1 LLATLQRIGTDLDG
15 VLSSLDPSLLH
26 PADAVKLLDAAV
38 AIEARASAV
47 KTLVAD
53 RAADAA
59 EWARLGYRSPE
70 EWLAASTG
78 VGYGEARR
86 TLDASAKLPEL
97 PVVSAALRRGELSG
111 PKLAEIAPAATPE
124 NEGRLIGA
132 ASRQGLRQLKET
144 CATEKAS
151 ARTAEQEAARA
162 ARVHKARHHRSWTD
176 SDGAYC
182 YAGSTTAAI
191 GACMEAAIAAEAD
204 AVFKEAYAE
213 GRRESAAAYRADAL
227 ARLVAGGGDTGG
239 TTIGTTVVI
248 RVDQTRLAGGEGLCE
263 AVGVGPIPIDDAI
276 GAILGRAFIK
286 VVLHDGVD
294 ISAVSH
300 PGRRR
305 PAVLES
311 AIFER
316 DEYRCVRSGCGSRQ
330 NLQVHHYRRD
340 YAKQG
345 PTAYW
350 NLATLCR
357 FDHDL
362 VTYGGHRLEGG
373 PGDWKWIEPP

>member
-1 LLATLQRIGTDLDG
+1 
-15 VLSSLDPSLLH
+15 
-26 PADAVKLLDAAV
+26 
-38 AIEARASAV
+38 
-47 KTLVAD
+47 
-53 RAADAA
+53 
-59 EWARLGYRSPE
+59 
-70 EWLAASTG
+70 
-78 VGYGEARR
+78 
-86 TLDASAKLPEL
+86 
-97 PVVSAALRRGELSG
+97 
-111 PKLAEIAPAATPE
+111 
-124 NEGRLIGA
+124 
-132 ASRQGLRQLKET
+132 
-144 CATEKAS
+144 
-151 ARTAEQEAARA
+151 
-162 ARVHKARHHRSWTD
+162 VHKARHHRSWTD

-191 GACMEAAIAAEAD
+191 GARMEAAIAAEAD
-204 AVFKEAYAE
+204 RVFKAAYAE
-213 GRRESAAAYRADAL
+213 GRRESAAAYRVDAL
-227 ARLVAGGGDTGG
+227 ARLVAGGGAAGG

-248 RVDQTRLAGGEGLCE
+248 RVDQTRLAGGDGLCE
-263 AVGVGPIPIDDAI
+263 AVGVGPIPVDDAI

-316 DEYRCVRSGCGSRQ
+316 DEYRCVRAGCGSRQ

-373 PGDWKWIEPP
+373 PGDWKWVEPP